1 MFLLLEFL
9 VFFFSSRRR
18 HTRLQGD
25 WSSDVCSSDLTIF
38 ICRSAGRVSR
48 RTIVS
53 TAEGV
58 AGLVKENLEQL
69 RVGGLKPTRGDAR
82 CIAYGHLIRLAIWNL
97 RSGWVKDRPVEEKI
111 RLGADA
117 IQSLGGALGVEK
129 LLPN

>member
-1 MFLLLEFL
+1 M
-9 VFFFSSRRR
+9 
-18 HTRLQGD
+18 
-25 WSSDVCSSDLTIF
+25 
-38 ICRSAGRVSR
+38 SR

-69 RVGGLKPTRGDAR
+69 RMGGLKPTRGDAR

-111 RLGADA
+111 RLVADA
-117 IQSLGGALGVEK
+117 IESLGGALGVEK
-129 LLPN
+129 LLPTNLSRIAGKKDTVMCEIEAAYGADTDDISF